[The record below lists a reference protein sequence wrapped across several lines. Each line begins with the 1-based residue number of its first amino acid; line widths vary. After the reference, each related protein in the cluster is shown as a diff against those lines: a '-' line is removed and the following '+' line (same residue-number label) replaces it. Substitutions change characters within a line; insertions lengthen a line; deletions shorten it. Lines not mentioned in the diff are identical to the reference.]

1 MTFMDQPLLKPK
13 EAAEQLGVNAKT
25 IARWCRD
32 GKLAHVKT
40 LGGHR
45 RIPVSEVERLKTL
58 Q

>member
-1 MTFMDQPLLKPK
+1 MDQPLLKPK